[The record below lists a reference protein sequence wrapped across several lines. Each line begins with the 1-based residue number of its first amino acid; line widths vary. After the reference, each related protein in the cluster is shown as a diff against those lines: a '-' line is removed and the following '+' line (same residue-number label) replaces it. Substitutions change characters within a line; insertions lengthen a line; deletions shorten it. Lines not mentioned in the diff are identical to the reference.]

1 MGKSPE
7 RFPRRHES
15 ISTAARSARGLADYK
30 HRRNIM
36 TFEAI
41 LAIGMLIAF
50 IFGMILGV
58 SMSRPNIMR

>member
-1 MGKSPE
+1 
-7 RFPRRHES
+7 
-15 ISTAARSARGLADYK
+15 
-30 HRRNIM
+30 M

-41 LAIGMLIAF
+41 LTIGMLIAF